1 MVVTWCHGSHLLA
14 HVVVTCWHGSHLL
27 ALMVVV
33 APTVTWS
40 PAPVGVIVAIWPP
53 WLSGHHGYLATM
65 AIWPPW
71 LSGHHGYLATIT
83 IWRSAFCRAPCWWR
97 GAVPLPPAR
106 AMQAAGVKHAQQQGA
121 AGRRLLAAAPCW
133 PARTDQVPEAWL
145 AGSRLVAGGCLVS
158 RRGAAGALVAACWGA
173 PGPATH
179 ATEVA
184 LLVLWLAVAC
194 CGLLWPAVACC
205 GLLWPA
211 TK

>member
-1 MVVTWCHGSHLLA
+1 M
-14 HVVVTCWHGSHLL
+14 VVTCWPGSHLL

-40 PAPVGVIVAIWPP
+40 PAPVGAIVAIWPP
-53 WLSGHHGYLATM
+53 WLSGHHGYLEISFLQGVLLVA
-65 AIWPPW
+65 
-71 LSGHHGYLATIT
+71 
-83 IWRSAFCRAPCWWR
+83 WR
-97 GAVPLPPAR
+97 GATASS
-106 AMQAAGVKHAQQQGA
+106 QGHAGSVKHAQQQGA
-121 AGRRLLAAAPCW
+121 AGWRLLAAAPCW
-133 PARTDQVPEAWL
+133 PARTDQVPEAWR

-158 RRGAAGALVAACWGA
+158 RRGAAGALVAGGWGA

-211 TK
+211 VACCGLLWPAVACCGLLWPVVACCGLLWPAVACN